1 MVVQWGPLVLDSCAS
16 VFVQYIGLVILI
28 LIGIIYIT
36 LVERKVLGC
45 SQLRL
50 GPDRVS
56 LIGLVQPVLDG
67 VKLVL
72 KVLVMCFVCEAILM

>member
-1 MVVQWGPLVLDSCAS
+1 M
-16 VFVQYIGLVILI
+16 
-28 LIGIIYIT
+28 YIT

-56 LIGLVQPVLDG
+56 IIGLVQPVLDG
-67 VKLVL
+67 VKLLL
-72 KVLVMCFVCEAILM
+72 KVLVWVFSFESLFM